1 MTLSTE
7 DSIKRY
13 LLGLLP
19 EDEQQEVELRLLTES
34 DFSEELLVSEEELME
49 LYLADALSAE
59 ERAAFERHF
68 LSTPER
74 QRKLRFASTLKRYVR
89 EQTEGEQ
96 EERRESGSER
106 RAPWGES
113 WRALWQGSRWAVG
126 AAFALMLIAVAAGAL
141 WLTRS
146 SREPRTF
153 APLALS
159 ITSGAT
165 RGGGEQSPAGKV
177 KLPLGADALRIFL
190 ALPERAERS
199 ASHRVELV
207 DAGGETESLKV
218 EGEDTG
224 SLSVVIPAE
233 RLRRGRYALRLYET
247 RRGESEQ
254 RMEGSYLFT
263 VE

>member
-19 EDEQQEVELRLLTES
+19 EDEQQQVELRLLTES
-34 DFSEELLVSEEELME
+34 EFSEELLASEEELME

-74 QRKLRFASTLKRYVR
+74 QRKLRFARTLKRYVH
-89 EQTEGEQ
+89 EQTEEVQG
-96 EERRESGSER
+96 ERREPGSER
-106 RAPWGES
+106 RATWEER
-113 WRALWQGSRWAVG
+113 WRSLWQGRRWATS
-126 AAFALMLIAVAAGAL
+126 AAFALLLIALVGGTL
-141 WLTRS
+141 WLTRQ
-146 SREPRTF
+146 RAPRTF

-159 ITSGAT
+159 ITGGAT
-165 RGGGEQSPAGKV
+165 RGGGEQPQAGKV
-177 KLPLGADALRIFL
+177 KLPLNADALRISL
-190 ALPERAERS
+190 ALPERAERT

-207 DAGGETESLKV
+207 DVNGETESLKV
-218 EGEDTG
+218 EGEDAGT
-224 SLSVVIPAE
+224 LSVVIPAE

-247 RRGESEQ
+247 RRGESER